1 MSIVKRAEVRTE
13 VLTDVIDSSSARTV
27 TGRRHARAVVFG
39 KGDRVVHPHHGAAV
53 IEDLVEL
60 EVFGKPR
67 IYLKLCLPHGL
78 TLMVPVESA
87 EQVGLREVVSRQ
99 EVSKMFD
106 LLRAAEGGISII
118 WSQRYKAN
126 LAKLISGDI
135 YQVSEVVRDLSLR
148 EREKA
153 LSSADMRMLAKA
165 REILLSELTFAFDST
180 AEHAEAMLDDV
191 LEECR

>member
-1 MSIVKRAEVRTE
+1 M
-13 VLTDVIDSSSARTV
+13 
-27 TGRRHARAVVFG
+27 VFG